1 MRLIFKDLSTL
12 ALCRRV
18 AYVLGLAMAFGVMR
32 QASALPITS
41 NLSLGGTATATGADF
56 GSSIDDAIDGN
67 RDGNF
72 YNGSVFYANAAS
84 PPLYYQ
90 VDLGVDAYIDRVQVL
105 RRTDTSDGIF
115 GNMRLTIYEDDG
127 FGNPGAVAFTQDYL
141 TNGFSVGT
149 WGTTDP
155 GASAPGGAFGRHV
168 RLERIDNNY
177 WLAFAEFEV
186 IGSTS
191 PLAFTESNNLA
202 AGKAVTTSSPPG
214 YGALLSSG
222 NDSDINADFNQTN
235 RSVYHSTDF
244 GVGEYWQVDL
254 GAETPLDF
262 LELFARSDN
271 YTTNQFKVSV
281 MDSSLAE
288 VGSVIVDNA
297 DPASATPDYDHT
309 IDVSGWTGRYVRVE
323 TTQNEY
329 LSFTELRVFA
339 AVPEPSTIALALL
352 GVLGCVLYRK
362 SA

>member
-1 MRLIFKDLSTL
+1 MRLIHKDLSTF
-12 ALCRRV
+12 ALYGRA
-18 AYVLGLAMAFGVMR
+18 AYVLSLAMAFGVMR

-41 NLSLGGTATATGADF
+41 NLALGGTATATGADF

-191 PLAFTESNNLA
+191 PLAFTESNNRA

-254 GAETPLDF
+254 GQETQLDF

-271 YTTNQFKVSV
+271 YTTSQFKVSV
-281 MDSSLAE
+281 LDSSLAE

-352 GVLGCVLYRK
+352 GVLGCVLYKK